1 MRFDMHNHSVSLYNK
16 QVIFVWLTELAA
28 DEDYRGF
35 HGPDFEGISVWVS
48 AKLAPYHG
56 VSEMLRG

>member
-1 MRFDMHNHSVSLYNK
+1 MSLYKK

>member
-1 MRFDMHNHSVSLYNK
+1 MPMAY
-16 QVIFVWLTELAA
+16 QIAELAA

-35 HGPDFEGISVWVS
+35 HGPDSEGISVWVS
-48 AKLAPYHG
+48 AKLAPYHR

>member
-1 MRFDMHNHSVSLYNK
+1 VSLYIRE
-16 QVIFVWLTELAA
+16 VIFVWLTRLAA

-35 HGPDFEGISVWVS
+35 HGPDFEGDFGMGISE
-48 AKLAPYHG
+48 ARPYHG